1 MECADYWKGYNTN
14 GVALSGQPFCQPS
27 SVVTFR
33 DIAIFGHHFGPQHD
47 NLSFLTYYLAVS
59 EVIGRSTRFLTVIR
73 VDWVSF
79 IAQVTVV
86 TPCHHYSSV
95 TATLVRRPLRNEIY
109 RKPVG
114 LVVALIPQR
123 RAFANVLGDG
133 SGAEMVRADQRTN
146 STSQVSE

>member
-109 RKPVG
+109 SRISGSLNSPTSRLCQCPWGWKWSRNGSCRSADEFHITG
-114 LVVALIPQR
+114 L
-123 RAFANVLGDG
+123 
-133 SGAEMVRADQRTN
+133 
-146 STSQVSE
+146 